1 MKKMIIILCLLLL
14 TACGGSNTKII
25 DVMNGLGTEKIGEM
39 SYTKMPKD
47 EVTDEYLVDWQNDIK
62 ENDYNWGI
70 IEYSDD
76 EYVGI
81 YGSSTMILKNV
92 FIRYEKDGTYTYEE
106 RENTEYY
113 YVSDGKLIK
122 E

>member
-47 EVTDEYLVDWQNDIK
+47 EVTDQYLVDWQNDIK

-81 YGSSTMILKNV
+81 YGNSTMILKNV

-113 YVSDGKLIK
+113 YISDGKLTK